1 MMWIK
6 RGNERRTEG
15 NIYDINVAYER
26 VRRHWGAILMRL
38 FKEEEIKSACLFGP
52 PSVASKIYAKNGI
65 TNYHIMR
72 KWLYG

>member
-1 MMWIK
+1 MWIT

-15 NIYDINVAYER
+15 SIYDINVAYER
-26 VRRHWGAILMRL
+26 VVRHCGAILMRH

-52 PSVASKIYAKNGI
+52 PSVAIRIYAKNGI

-72 KWLYG
+72 KWL